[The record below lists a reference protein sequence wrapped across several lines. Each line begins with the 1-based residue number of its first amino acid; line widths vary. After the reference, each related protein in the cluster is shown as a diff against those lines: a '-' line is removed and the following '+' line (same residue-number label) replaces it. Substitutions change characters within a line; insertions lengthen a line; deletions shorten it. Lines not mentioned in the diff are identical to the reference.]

1 MERNDSRAT
10 VKKWVWTF
18 LVLPALLG
26 TACQT
31 GPQPVAGGMTEARA
45 EDLLQCNDF
54 DAALAAF
61 RSISTTAER
70 PEERARAYLGI
81 ARVHLKMG
89 DPRKALDAL
98 YMARRMSDL
107 GPHREMADRLFGQ
120 AAFANQDTSVA
131 RPYLE
136 RSLGLACGL
145 ERSRILAQLYIC
157 ARRGLDNQ
165 AADRYLALIPRP
177 FDAEVEE
184 IVRESVEPLPR
195 STVPSR
201 PLAAR
206 MPPPPAPQSPALPL
220 QIIPRQIWGAR
231 PVRINIDQMGRIG
244 TLTVHHSGGTTFWGR
259 SASEAADEIRKI
271 QRIHQNENRWADIG
285 YHYIVDRMGRIWE
298 GRPLHYQ
305 GAHAHGPANR
315 GNIGIVLLGNFMNQD
330 LNDSQ
335 AKALRLL
342 VARLCR
348 AHGIPSQRIFTHGEI
363 RGGQTDCPGP
373 AVSRL
378 VREIRQSL
386 R

>member
-1 MERNDSRAT
+1 M
-10 VKKWVWTF
+10 V
-18 LVLPALLG
+18 PALLG

-31 GPQPVAGGMTEARA
+31 GPRPVAGGFTEARA

-61 RSISTTAER
+61 RSIATTAER

-81 ARVHLKMG
+81 ARVHLQM
-89 DPRKALDAL
+89 DSPRKALDAL
-98 YMARRMSDL
+98 YTARRMSDI

-120 AAFANQDTSVA
+120 AAFANQDYSVA

-136 RSLGLACGL
+136 RSLGLAAGP
-145 ERSRILAQLYIC
+145 ERSRILAQLHIC

-165 AADRYLALIPRP
+165 AADRYLAQIPRP
-177 FDAEVEE
+177 LGAEVEE
-184 IVRESVEPLPR
+184 IIRGHIELPPR
-195 STVPSR
+195 STGLSK
-201 PLAAR
+201 PLVVR
-206 MPPPPAPQSPALPL
+206 PPPAPSATQSPALPM
-220 QIIPRQIWGAR
+220 QVIPRQIWGAR
-231 PVRINIDQMGRIG
+231 PVRVNVDQMGRIG
-244 TLTVHHSGGTTFWGR
+244 TLTVHHSGGTSFWGR
-259 SASEAADEIRKI
+259 SATEAADEIRKI

-285 YHYIVDRMGRIWE
+285 YHYIVDRMGRVWE
-298 GRPLHYQ
+298 GRPLNYQ
-305 GAHAHGPANR
+305 GAHAHGRANR
-315 GNIGIVLLGNFMNQD
+315 GNIGIVLLGNFVNQD

-348 AHGIPSQRIFTHGEI
+348 AYGIPAQRIFTHGEI
-363 RGGQTDCPGP
+363 RGGQTECPGP